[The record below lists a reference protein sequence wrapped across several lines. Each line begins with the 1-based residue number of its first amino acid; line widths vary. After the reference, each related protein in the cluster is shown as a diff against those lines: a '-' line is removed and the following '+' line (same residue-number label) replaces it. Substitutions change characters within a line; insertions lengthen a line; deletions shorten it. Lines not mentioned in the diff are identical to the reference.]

1 MILCVCVCVF
11 IKWLVDYSVKG
22 ESLLNC
28 ACVLIKWLMGY
39 SVRGESLFKVFQA
52 GRDLIQE
59 VNCWKDRR
67 GHSSGNP
74 ETQESWG
81 LAWEMLVC
89 MSPGNRWFPKLKQT
103 LPALLFRYLAHTCTV
118 LSSIKASPSPP
129 SNLTKELLLPSHHS
143 PLHKLHLMGRSL
155 LWSSNHSSSSRT
167 EISSQLTSWSLQPPI
182 SDTGLTVPDHNR
194 EVAGTKYKISRYP
207 ARSRCHINAKCFLPS
222 SFYPCVSLGGSFEA
236 SFRRRDLA
244 GHRGRIPKVLGA
256 PGKSPP
262 LKKAIKDLISYHL
275 PFQLARVLWIISY

>member
-1 MILCVCVCVF
+1 MIMILVSHAPRMFDIDLFSGGVILMRWYCVCVF
-11 IKWLVDYSVKG
+11 IKWLVGYSVKG

-28 ACVLIKWLMGY
+28 ACVFIKWLMGY

-67 GHSSGNP
+67 EHNSGNP
-74 ETQESWG
+74 EAQESRG
-81 LAWEMLVC
+81 LTWEMLVC
-89 MSPGNRWFPKLKQT
+89 MSPGNWWFPKLKKM
-103 LPALLFRYLAHTCTV
+103 LPSLLCRYLAPTCTV

-167 EISSQLTSWSLQPPI
+167 EISGQLTSWSLQPPI
-182 SDTGLTVPDHNR
+182 SVWYGLNSTW
-194 EVAGTKYKISRYP
+194 SQQ
-207 ARSRCHINAKCFLPS
+207 RSCW
-222 SFYPCVSLGGSFEA
+222 
-236 SFRRRDLA
+236 D
-244 GHRGRIPKVLGA
+244 KV
-256 PGKSPP
+256 
-262 LKKAIKDLISYHL
+262 
-275 PFQLARVLWIISY
+275 